1 MVLLYF
7 SVVDIYDNSTGLW
20 TTDNLSV
27 ARGVS
32 ATAVGTKAFFAGGVG
47 SGFNPSSVV
56 DIYDNISTD
65 INEMNKNE
73 VIIVFPNPATN
84 HLTIAFG
91 SNNKKV
97 EVAIADI
104 TGK

>member
-1 MVLLYF
+1 M
-7 SVVDIYDNSTGLW
+7 
-20 TTDNLSV
+20 TTARVSGQPPISV
-27 ARGVS
+27 ARSGLS
-32 ATAVGTKAFFAGGVG
+32 ATTVGTKAFFAGGVG

-84 HLTIAFG
+84 HLTIALG
-91 SNNKKV
+91 SNNKV

-104 TGK
+104 TRKNNLQNCSN